1 MNKNKLLGLLDV
13 LESAILDGKRIPL
26 TQNIMVNE
34 QESVDILDKM
44 RKVINAIEEKEEL
57 PEKEAAEALAESP
70 KNIVQEA
77 EEEALKVKDGATKY
91 AHYIL
96 SNLQLTVTKMQNNL
110 VKLEKNIE
118 SGRNMIEEKTGP
130 MEEDKSKNKEI
141 YNEFTL

>member
-26 TQNIMVNE
+26 TQSIMVNE
-34 QESVDILDKM
+34 QESADILDKM
-44 RKVINAIEEKEEL
+44 RKVINAIEEKEDM
-57 PEKEAAEALAESP
+57 PEKEVSGSFSESP
-70 KNIVQEA
+70 KNTLQEA
-77 EEEALKVKDGATKY
+77 EEEALKVKGGATKY